1 LSDSP
6 DKKDLDA
13 ERDWPAKA
21 WHEYAKEFGVFVPE
35 QQSAPEVWEPE
46 LPPPDEK
53 GRLHPQVLKHYE
65 HLFPTKNFLR
75 ERYAQYNEW
84 KMKGKEGEIRSWL
97 ISRSCTGT

>member
-53 GRLHPQVLKHYE
+53 GRLHPQVLKH
-65 HLFPTKNFLR
+65 
-75 ERYAQYNEW
+75 
-84 KMKGKEGEIRSWL
+84 
-97 ISRSCTGT
+97 